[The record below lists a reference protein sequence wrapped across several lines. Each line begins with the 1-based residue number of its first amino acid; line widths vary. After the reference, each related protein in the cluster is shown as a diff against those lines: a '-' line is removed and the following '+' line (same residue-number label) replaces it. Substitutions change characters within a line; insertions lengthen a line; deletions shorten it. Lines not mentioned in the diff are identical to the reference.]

1 MNSKVIG
8 IMLILG
14 PILTMGI
21 WILYSINTDDLS
33 PSDAII
39 AVLAEKNKAEI
50 GSILQIFGA
59 IFMFTGLYYLA
70 KSLKGKNSISNHFSE
85 MGGLFL
91 LLCLPLWVVM
101 MGAWLPAIEA
111 AELYGND
118 VGASII
124 ASSTLFQMSG
134 VLMSVG
140 FFMLGT
146 SLTILKKYKG
156 IVGILLIIA
165 SVAAFLDML
174 FNIEILAILGWMGMF
189 LMTFILG
196 ILITLNKSN

>member
-50 GSILQIFGA
+50 GSILQMFGA
-59 IFMFTGLYYLA
+59 ISMFTGLYYLA
-70 KSLKGKNSISNHFSE
+70 KSLKGENSISNHFSE

>member
-1 MNSKVIG
+1 
-8 IMLILG
+8 
-14 PILTMGI
+14 
-21 WILYSINTDDLS
+21 
-33 PSDAII
+33 
-39 AVLAEKNKAEI
+39 
-50 GSILQIFGA
+50 
-59 IFMFTGLYYLA
+59 
-70 KSLKGKNSISNHFSE
+70 
-85 MGGLFL
+85 
-91 LLCLPLWVVM
+91 

-196 ILITLNKSN
+196 ILMTLNKSN